1 LARSKIAFWFSLAL
15 GAIGFATI
23 LAGAVM
29 AYFAS
34 LDTSIVSGVAGVVNT
49 SIAALLYQRSD
60 VADKR
65 ASTWFEKAGNN
76 LKESDNLQRAL
87 GLLELLD
94 DVEMRTRLIAIAGAK
109 QLFPAENAAS
119 LSDAI
124 ELKN

>member
-1 LARSKIAFWFSLAL
+1 MARSKIAFWFSLAL

-29 AYFAS
+29 AYFAD
-34 LDTSIVSGVAGVVNT
+34 LD
-49 SIAALLYQRSD
+49 
-60 VADKR
+60 
-65 ASTWFEKAGNN
+65 NN

-87 GLLELLD
+87 GVLELLD